1 MKAALAKYLAKAGN
15 AIKGTPRVMK
25 AGDAD
30 EYILREGGLMG
41 AGGLK
46 DTLKHNKK
54 KRYAAIGGAGGVA
67 GLLAALG
74 LSDDDEEEEDDA

>member
-1 MKAALAKYLAKAGN
+1 MKAQLAKYLAKAEN

-30 EYILREGGLMG
+30 EYILREGGLLG

-46 DTLKHNKK
+46 HTLKNNKK
-54 KRYAAIGGAGGVA
+54 KRNMAIGGTVGTAA
-67 GLLAALG
+67 LLAALG
-74 LSDDDEEEEDDA
+74 LSDDEDEK